1 MPMTQ
6 YKIVPADLWDR
17 LTIRQAYRK
26 RLADPAADVFFV
38 VVLAGTLIVLAAI
51 LLFVNY
57 IHP

>member
-1 MPMTQ
+1 MTQ